1 MILSNKFLK
10 NEGIKVHDS
19 ITYVRT
25 GLKETKCSK
34 ILILS
39 KRMVK
44 VLIDVLG

>member
-1 MILSNKFLK
+1 MIMSNKFFK

-19 ITYVRT
+19 MTYVRT
-25 GLKETKCSK
+25 GIKGTKCSK
-34 ILILS
+34 IILS